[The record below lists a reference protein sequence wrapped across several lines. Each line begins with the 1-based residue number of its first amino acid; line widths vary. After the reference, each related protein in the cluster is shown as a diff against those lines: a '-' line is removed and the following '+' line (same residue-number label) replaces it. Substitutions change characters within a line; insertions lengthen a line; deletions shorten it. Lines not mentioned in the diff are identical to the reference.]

1 MDEEALPTTV
11 DINYI
16 KSSDFREI
24 ACDGAIGGPTPR
36 GKLWLAF
43 YTERLPLPRIV
54 RHELKQASESGELTI
69 DPNKPG
75 AVIEGRVGVVRNV
88 EFGLYL
94 SIPTARELYDWLGS
108 QIQEAGKAEG
118 GRK

>member
-1 MDEEALPTTV
+1 MADQEPMSTI

-16 KSSDFREI
+16 KSNEYREV
-24 ACDGAIGGPTPR
+24 ACDGAIGSATPT
-36 GKLWLAF
+36 GKLWVAF

-54 RHELKQASESGELTI
+54 RHEMLSSPDSTELRI

-75 AVIEGRVGVVRNV
+75 TPLEGRVGLIRNV

-94 SIPTARELYDWLGS
+94 SEATASKLHEWLGS
-108 QIQEAGKAEG
+108 QIESMKGSGK
-118 GRK
+118 